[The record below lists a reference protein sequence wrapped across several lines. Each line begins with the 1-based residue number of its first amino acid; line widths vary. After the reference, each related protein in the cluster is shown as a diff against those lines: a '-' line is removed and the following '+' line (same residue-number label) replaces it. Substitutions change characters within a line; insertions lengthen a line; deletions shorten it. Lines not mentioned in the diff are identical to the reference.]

1 VTVVDA
7 SALLELLL
15 QTPAAARVSRRL
27 FRAGE
32 ILCAPHLIDLEITQ
46 ALRRYVVARE
56 ISVERGLE
64 AVEDLA
70 DFPLERYP
78 HQSSLNR
85 IWELCG
91 NLTAYDAAYVALAEA
106 LEAPLVTCD
115 RALAAAPGHGA
126 RVEWIR
132 GS

>member
-7 SALLELLL
+7 SALLEILL
-15 QTPAAARVSRRL
+15 QTPAAAQVSRVL
-27 FRAGE
+27 QPNE

-46 ALRRYVVARE
+46 TLRRFAAGDE
-56 ISVERGLE
+56 ILPQRALE
-64 AVEDLA
+64 ALEDLA

-78 HQSSLNR
+78 HLLLLGR
-85 IWELCG
+85 IWDLRA

-106 LEAPLVTCD
+106 LDARLVTCD
-115 RALAAAPGHGA
+115 KALAHAPGHHA
-126 RVEWIR
+126 RMDFVE